1 MVMYGGDT
9 TEERRLAIE
18 QRLSA
23 QQVADIFDD
32 DGDGQV
38 EGADLA
44 KLEQT
49 MADADDVVTGILL
62 GKGWTEQQLEDAL
75 RLDRQVI
82 RCWVGIF
89 AQLAGE
95 RRTERLDDEGRGP
108 FDALGVRGRA
118 ELGKL
123 ARGELRSAQESAVGG
138 AINASIGGQVETRPF
153 FYAPDPRDP
162 EDQGPG
168 GF

>member
-9 TEERRLAIE
+9 TEERRQAIE
-18 QRLSA
+18 ARMPASRLV
-23 QQVADIFDD
+23 QYFDD
-32 DGDGQV
+32 DGDGAV
-38 EGADLA
+38 EGDDLG

-49 MADADDVVTGILL
+49 MGDADDVVTGILL
-62 GKGWTEQQLEDAL
+62 NKGFNEERLGQL
-75 RLDRQVI
+75 RTDRQIV
-82 RCWVGIF
+82 RCWVNIF
-89 AQLAGE
+89 QQLAGE
-95 RRTERLDDEGRGP
+95 RKPEWIDDDGLGP

-123 ARGELRSAQESAVGG
+123 ARGEIRSVLEPTVGANTSLVG
-138 AINASIGGQVETRPF
+138 EVEQHTP

-162 EDQGPG
+162 TGRGPG